1 MQPESL
7 VYGLFGLVI
16 GSFLNVCIYRLP
28 RGVSIA
34 FPRSRCTKCETP
46 IRPYDNIPVFSYIIL
61 RGKCRSCGNPIS
73 IQYPLVELLTG
84 LAFYACAQA
93 WGFTAP
99 TFVNSLFLSM
109 VIALIFIDYHHQIL
123 PNVITLPGAVA
134 GILLS
139 YFQDHRFY
147 EDVFSFR
154 LASHFGVENILYL
167 IGSILGSVVWAGMF
181 FIVGLGYQKL
191 RKIQGLGMGDV
202 KMMLMVG
209 AFLGIR
215 LGFMT
220 IFAGS
225 LLGSILGIG
234 LMLLDRAN
242 MRTKLAFGV
251 FLGIGS
257 AFSLFYGLDLLSS
270 YLRYFKP

>member
-1 MQPESL
+1 MHPESF
-7 VYGLFGLVI
+7 VYALFGLVI

-28 RGVSIA
+28 RNTSIA
-34 FPRSRCTKCETP
+34 LPRSRCTHCDTP
-46 IRPYDNIPVFSYIIL
+46 IRPYDNIPVLSYIFL
-61 RGKCRSCGNPIS
+61 RGKCRSCGKSIS

-84 LAFYACAQA
+84 LAFYGCAQT
-93 WGFTAP
+93 WGFTPP
-99 TFVNSLFLSM
+99 TFVNSLFLAM
-109 VIALIFIDYHHQIL
+109 VIVLIFIDYHHQIL

-134 GILLS
+134 GIVLS

-147 EDVFSFR
+147 EDVFSSR
-154 LASHFGVENILYL
+154 IASHFGLENIQFF
-167 IGSILGSVVWAGMF
+167 LGSVLGAITWAVIF
-181 FIVGLGYQKL
+181 VIVGLGYQKL

-234 LMLLDRAN
+234 LMLVGRAN

-257 AFSLFYGLDLLSS
+257 AFSLFYGLDLLNS
-270 YLRYFKP
+270 YLHYFKP